1 MSKRTFK
8 VWCPD
13 DGETA
18 DQFSRNVEAHDAQD
32 AAAEWAQQDDAY
44 GDYTIIKGGDKVV
57 MVACPDHPPRRFV
70 VSGESVARYYAIETP
85 AALNQAKEQTK

>member
-1 MSKRTFK
+1 MRMFK

-18 DQFSRNVEAHDAQD
+18 EKFSRNIEALDAED
-32 AAAEWAQQDDAY
+32 AAAKYGEQDDAG

-57 MVACPDHPPRRFV
+57 MVACVDHPPRKFSI
-70 VSGESVARYYAIETP
+70 SGETIAHYSAEEIP
-85 AALNQAKEQTK
+85 